1 MQRAAKYPQHLA
13 KYVAARLR
21 CGGEPCPT
29 ESVLQRL
36 FETMYFASLRTDE
49 GRPCRVHVNYIDSQ
63 QASEASGSL
72 SGSPWIS
79 VRFDRPFPFEVH
91 TLTKLAEAADPSVS
105 SLAVYANADN
115 KLYVW
120 GMIDQELRYSEYA
133 ALDWPTSPHRP
144 GLFQVAIHGVGSIAV
159 YKDYSLICSLEQN
172 TLVQQ
177 YHDVLWY
184 GPIHTMLRSHVL
196 DGWERRVEMPDGT
209 EQDADAPIADELL
222 TRWLNSLCRILLHIQ
237 QYRHGG
243 GLLIVPRTT
252 GQDVNVK
259 YRLRYDRLPRAL
271 ASLVSRHQRAHG
283 LLSKIDGLYLDP
295 RGVLPCRLHEDL
307 IGERKRV
314 ESHRR
319 ELLGCIRFI
328 ASLSRVDGFV
338 MLDRDLIVHG
348 FGVELRS
355 DSPVNKVFL
364 AGDSHANP
372 RLMRTASL
380 EEFGTRHRAMMR
392 HCYEKTGSIGFVV
405 SQDGEV
411 RAMTRIG
418 DRLIMWENIN
428 VQLAFRAENRMA
440 PPHFLS
446 LAGSTTPLTIVRAG

>member
-1 MQRAAKYPQHLA
+1 MKRAAKYPQHLA

-21 CGGEPCPT
+21 GSGEPCPP

-49 GRPCRVHVNYIDSQ
+49 GRPCRVHVNYIDNQ
-63 QASEASGSL
+63 QSSESVHASHGDRWAC
-72 SGSPWIS
+72 
-79 VRFDRPFPFEVH
+79 VRFDRPFPLDVP
-91 TLTKLAEAADPSVS
+91 TLTKLAEAADPAVS
-105 SLAVYANADN
+105 SLAVFADAEN
-115 KLYVW
+115 KLFVW
-120 GMIDQELRYSEYA
+120 GMIDQELRYPEYA

-144 GLFQVAIHGVGSIAV
+144 GLFQVGIHGVGSIAV

-196 DGWERRVEMPDGT
+196 DGWERRVELPEGG
-209 EQDADAPIADELL
+209 EPDADAPIADELL
-222 TRWLNSLCRILLHIQ
+222 TRWLNSLCRILLHVQ

-271 ASLVSRHQRAHG
+271 ASLVSKHQRAHG
-283 LLSKIDGLYLDP
+283 LMTKIHGQYRDP
-295 RGVLPCRLHEDL
+295 RGLSPCQLHEDL
-307 IGERKRV
+307 ASQRKQV
-314 ESHRR
+314 ESHRN

-338 MLDRDLIVHG
+338 MLDRDLVVHG
-348 FGVELRS
+348 FGVELRT
-355 DSPVNKVFL
+355 DSPLGKVFL

-372 RLMRTASL
+372 RLMRTATL
-380 EEFGTRHRAMMR
+380 DEFGTRHRAMMR
-392 HCYEKTGSIGFVV
+392 HCFEKSGTIGFVV

-446 LAGSTTPLTIVRAG
+446 LPTDVAPLTVFRAG